1 MVTRSPDLL
10 REARSRSG
18 LTQVELARRAGLTQS
33 VISDYERGRREPS
46 LSTLS
51 RLVAA
56 SGLDLT
62 VDLVTPPPPP
72 PRAGRLREHVTR
84 HRDEILGIVTARG
97 ASNVRLFGSV
107 ARGEDG
113 PSSDVDLLVDL
124 APRTSLLA
132 LIGLRQDLS
141 DLLGVAVDVVPAD
154 SLKPDRAPSIL
165 GDAVAL

>member
-1 MVTRSPDLL
+1 MTRPTELL

-18 LTQVELARRAGLTQS
+18 LTRLELARRAGLTQS

-46 LSTLS
+46 FSTLS

-62 VDLVTPPPPP
+62 VDLVEPAPLP
-72 PRAGRLREHVTR
+72 PRAGGLREHVAR
-84 HRDEILGIVTARG
+84 HRDEILGIVAARG
-97 ASNVRLFGSV
+97 ASDVRLFGSV

-124 APRTSLLA
+124 APRTSLLT
-132 LIGLRQDLS
+132 LIGLRQDLG

-154 SLKPDRAPSIL
+154 SLEPDRAPSIL
-165 GDAVAL
+165 DDAIPP

>member
-1 MVTRSPDLL
+1 MTRLPELL

-18 LTQVELARRAGLTQS
+18 LTQTQLARRAGLTQS
-33 VISDYERGRREPS
+33 VVSDYERGRREPS
-46 LSTLS
+46 FSTLS

-56 SGLDLT
+56 SGLDLA
-62 VDLVTPPPPP
+62 VSLVEPTPRP
-72 PRAGRLREHVTR
+72 PRAGGLREHVAR
-84 HRDEILGIVTARG
+84 HREQVLAITAARG

-107 ARGEDG
+107 ARGQDG

-124 APRTSLLA
+124 APRTSLLT

-154 SLKPDRAPSIL
+154 SIKPDRARSIL
-165 GDAVAL
+165 GDAVPL

>member
-1 MVTRSPDLL
+1 MTPPTDLL

-46 LSTLS
+46 LSMLS

-62 VDLVTPPPPP
+62 VDLVEPASPS
-72 PRAGRLREHVTR
+72 PRAGGPREHVAR
-84 HRDEILGIVTARG
+84 HRDEILGIVAARG

-124 APRTSLLA
+124 APRTSLLT

-141 DLLGVAVDVVPAD
+141 DLLGVPVDVVPAD
-154 SLKPDRAPSIL
+154 SLKPGRAESVL
-165 GDAVAL
+165 GDAIPL